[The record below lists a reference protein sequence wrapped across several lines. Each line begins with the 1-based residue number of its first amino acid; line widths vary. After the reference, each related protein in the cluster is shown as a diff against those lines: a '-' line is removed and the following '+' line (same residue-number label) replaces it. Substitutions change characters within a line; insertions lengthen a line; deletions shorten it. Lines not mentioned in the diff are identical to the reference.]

1 MSVTFDWYVYL
12 NLSGTAWTDVSAD
25 VLTSPIIHGDYGIKG
40 AGPIDRVASGGRASF
55 VLDNSEK
62 NSASTVGYYSPGHA
76 SCRVGFDTGIN
87 VKIVI
92 GYGSGRTKVRFYGK
106 IAPNGID
113 VLPGTYGKRTVN
125 VTAYDYMEDCNVHEI
140 TLPELQVDKTIDEA
154 VPFLTAMLPR
164 EPKKTSY
171 ASGAGTFPYVFDLVR
186 TGGKVTT
193 ELQRLAMSEIGYAF
207 PRYEY
212 HLDGECLVI
221 QSRNTRGAVVGYEQV
236 PSGSH
241 GTIYDHGGSAI
252 LDHNGESILDS
263 LVTDAVFTNSQ
274 TDMDVTRGDNL
285 YNKIKVITYPRQV
298 VAGTILWAQDK
309 EISLAGGGTFLIRG
323 TYRDPNGAAT
333 KCGGMNV
340 VTPVGTTDYTM
351 YSATGGGG
359 SAMTEALSIESGTAG
374 SYDFEYLIKN
384 NSAAK
389 GYINLFQVRGDGI
402 YTYNQSESVRTDSAS
417 EGIHGTRVLN
427 YDMKY
432 EEDATLPYPYAG
444 VMLNRHKDPLT
455 QIKTVK
461 YCANSS
467 DQLMEYFMAIE
478 PGAKIKLT
486 ETVSGQDTDYFVQG
500 ISWDIIGG
508 KKLDVTYYVKRVD
521 IETSSYQFHSG
532 TVDCWD
538 TWIRGPSNITTNY
551 GTDTTMLCGTTTG
564 EKRKALIKFDFSS
577 IGTAAVI
584 SSSKMYLY
592 DAGSYGGTANVY
604 RLTQNWEEN
613 QATGTIYS
621 TGNAWGGTIA
631 TGTADFNSNVL
642 CSKTIP
648 DAEVPG
654 WIEFD
659 LNTSYVKEMIDGS
672 MQNYGFVIDST
683 NNPNSSIYLLSFYS
697 SEYSDSTKRPYMII
711 NYLL

>member
-1 MSVTFDWYVYL
+1 MSVSFTWQVYL
-12 NLSGTAWTDVSAD
+12 ELSAGTWTDVSSD
-25 VLTSPIIHGDYGIKG
+25 VLTSPLIHGDYGIKG
-40 AGPIDRVASGGRASF
+40 AGPTDRVASGGRASF
-55 VLDNSEK
+55 VLNNSEK

-76 SCRVGFDTGIN
+76 SCRAGFDTGIN

-140 TLPELQVDKTIDEA
+140 TLPALQVNKTIDEA

-252 LDHNGESILDS
+252 LDHGGSAILDS
-263 LVTDAVFTNSQ
+263 LLTDAEFDNSQ
-274 TDMDVTRGDNL
+274 TDMDVTRGDYL

-402 YTYNQSESVRTDSAS
+402 YTYNQSESVRTDTTS
-417 EGIHGTRVLN
+417 EGIYGTRVLN

-461 YCANSS
+461 YCANTS

-486 ETVSGQDTDYFVQG
+486 ETVSGQDNDYFVQG
-500 ISWDIIGG
+500 VSWDIIGG
-508 KKLDVTYYVKRVD
+508 KKLDATYYVKRVD
-521 IETSSYQFHSG
+521 IETSSYQFNSG
-532 TVDCWD
+532 TVDCRD
-538 TWIRGPSNITTNY
+538 TYIESAGGGTANY
-551 GTDTTMLCGTTTG
+551 GTADYLSNFNI
-564 EKRKALIKFDFSS
+564 EKCSLIKFDLSA
-577 IGTAAVI
+577 IPITASVLTA
-584 SSSKMYLY
+584 SLCLY
-592 DAGSYGGTANVY
+592 AYDVDNVGNHETNIYRLKRAWVENEANWNVY
-604 RLTQNWEEN
+604 S
-613 QATGTIYS
+613 GTN
-621 TGNAWGGTIA
+621 TWQTAGAN
-631 TGTADFNSNVL
+631 GTAD
-642 CSKTIP
+642 
-648 DAEVPG
+648 
-654 WIEFD
+654 
-659 LNTSYVKEMIDGS
+659 
-672 MQNYGFVIDST
+672 IDSNAIATHTILNGWNQIPLNEAYIQEFISGTMDNNGFKLT
-683 NNPNSSIYLLSFYS
+683 NGNYDMSLKLRS
-697 SEYSDSTKRPYMII
+697 SEYSLTSLRPYIVV
-711 NYLL
+711 NYLA